1 MYFPPGKYLTG
12 AINLKS
18 NVTLHI
24 EAGAVILGSPE
35 VEDYPLA
42 PDPWGEQKQQISA
55 LIYGTGIENI
65 TLTGRG
71 VIDGQG
77 EVWWNRQRLANPK
90 AKQALSKEDLEEAGK
105 VRFGRPHLIKLI
117 RCRNVLM
124 EGLTLRNS
132 PSWTLNPVFSEE
144 LTFRGLTILN
154 PEPSPNTDGINP
166 ESCRNVHIADC
177 HIDVGD
183 DCVTIKSGKDEAG
196 RRVGKPCENITV
208 TNCTMIHGHGGV
220 VVGSEM
226 SGGARNISVS
236 NCVFQKTLRG
246 IRLKTQRGRGGI
258 VEGMVVSNIV
268 MEDVPEPFSLTMYYS
283 GGRGQQMA
291 EPVGDGTP
299 QFRDVLIQNILAR
312 GARTAGY
319 ILGLPEMPIAGIS
332 FSHLRVSAS
341 EGFLCSW
348 AKDVA
353 FHDVQVD
360 TGKGPALT
368 ARNVEGLEFDG
379 FRTAQPHPEAPVI
392 DLNQVRDVFLR
403 ACWAARG
410 AGAFVKISGPA
421 TANVVLSGNHLTYA
435 KRAFELAPEVS
446 RVAVVDK

>member
-55 LIYGTGIENI
+55 LICGTGIENI
-65 TLTGRG
+65 TLAGRG

-77 EVWWNRQRLANPK
+77 GVWWNRQRLANPK

-117 RCRNVLM
+117 RCRNV
-124 EGLTLRNS
+124 
-132 PSWTLNPVFSEE
+132 
-144 LTFRGLTILN
+144 
-154 PEPSPNTDGINP
+154 
-166 ESCRNVHIADC
+166 HIADC
-177 HIDVGD
+177 HIGVGD
-183 DCVTIKSGKDEAG
+183 DCVTIKSGKDETG

-208 TNCTMIHGHGGV
+208 TNCAMIHGHGGV

-236 NCVFQKTLRG
+236 NCVFQRTLRG
-246 IRLKTQRGRGGI
+246 IRLKTQRGRGGL

-268 MEDVPEPFSLTMYYS
+268 IEDVPEPFSLTMYYS
-283 GGRGQQMA
+283 GGRRQQMA

-299 QFRDVLIQNILAR
+299 QFRNVLIQNILAR

-319 ILGLPEMPIAGIS
+319 ILGLPEMPVAGVS
-332 FSHLRVSAS
+332 FSHLRVSAK
-341 EGFLCSW
+341 EGFLRSW
-348 AKDVA
+348 AKDLA

-403 ACWAARG
+403 GCWAARG
-410 AGAFVKISGPA
+410 AGIFVKIGGPA
-421 TANVVLSGNHLTYA
+421 THNASVSGT
-435 KRAFELAPEVS
+435 
-446 RVAVVDK
+446 RVG